1 MAWQGP
7 SGTTPRTAVTTRQ
20 YRRDARA
27 RGRILGRR
35 HPAAERDGML
45 IVTAPWSVPGLTPLM

>member
-27 RGRILGRR
+27 RG
-35 HPAAERDGML
+35 
-45 IVTAPWSVPGLTPLM
+45 APWLVAIRQLNGMEC